1 MRTAESGGFMFGYV
15 VMNKPEIKFKDFDL
29 YRAFYCG
36 LCRELRERYG
46 IPGQITLTYDMTF
59 VILLLSGLYEPPTY
73 RGTTRCIMHPVR
85 KQAVRKN
92 EITEYAA
99 DMNVFLAYYKCLDDW
114 KDDRKVIRLAMAK
127 LLERDDRKAETAFRN
142 KTARVVKLLKELSAM
157 EKAGEKDLDK
167 MAGWFGRIM
176 EEIFAYKEDAWEA
189 GLRRMGFYLGKF
201 IYIMDAYEDVE
212 KDVEKGNYNP
222 FSEDYIME
230 GFQERVQNI
239 LIMMMSE
246 ACREFEKLPII
257 KYADI
262 LRNILYS
269 GVWCRFEAVSK
280 KRKEEREK
288 K

>member
-167 MAGWFGRIM
+167 MAGVSAGSWKRFLPTKKTPGRP
-176 EEIFAYKEDAWEA
+176 
-189 GLRRMGFYLGKF
+189 G
-201 IYIMDAYEDVE
+201 
-212 KDVEKGNYNP
+212 
-222 FSEDYIME
+222 
-230 GFQERVQNI
+230 
-239 LIMMMSE
+239 
-246 ACREFEKLPII
+246 
-257 KYADI
+257 
-262 LRNILYS
+262 S
-269 GVWCRFEAVSK
+269 GVWVSIWASLSILWTPMRMWRRMWK
-280 KRKEEREK
+280 KEITILFLKII
-288 K
+288 

>member
-1 MRTAESGGFMFGYV
+1 MFGYV

-114 KDDRKVIRLAMAK
+114 KDDRKFIRLAMAK

-167 MAGWFGRIM
+167 MAEVFRRVL
-176 EEIFAYKEDAWEA
+176 EDLFSFYYDARVIEP
-189 GLRRMGFYLGKF
+189 RRLGFSPG
-201 IYIMDAYEDVE
+201 
-212 KDVEKGNYNP
+212 
-222 FSEDYIME
+222 
-230 GFQERVQNI
+230 
-239 LIMMMSE
+239 
-246 ACREFEKLPII
+246 
-257 KYADI
+257 
-262 LRNILYS
+262 
-269 GVWCRFEAVSK
+269 
-280 KRKEEREK
+280 
-288 K
+288 

>member
-1 MRTAESGGFMFGYV
+1 MFGYV
-15 VMNKPEIKFKDFDL
+15 VMNKPEIKFRDFDL

-157 EKAGEKDLDK
+157 E
-167 MAGWFGRIM
+167 
-176 EEIFAYKEDAWEA
+176 
-189 GLRRMGFYLGKF
+189 
-201 IYIMDAYEDVE
+201 
-212 KDVEKGNYNP
+212 
-222 FSEDYIME
+222 
-230 GFQERVQNI
+230 
-239 LIMMMSE
+239 
-246 ACREFEKLPII
+246 
-257 KYADI
+257 
-262 LRNILYS
+262 
-269 GVWCRFEAVSK
+269 
-280 KRKEEREK
+280 
-288 K
+288 